1 MEPLTVIAKH
11 MTGICDVAELC
22 VCALLQMEVFLMM
35 CELCRSLTITL
46 HTALCSLYGDTC
58 LILIHLWLAWLFL
71 WLLSVSFSSALQALP
86 CDIGIATLEMRN
98 TWSWAVNPLGD
109 DSGRTSVAKM
119 CVGGFKRGFVL
130 ALVNLTESLCLS
142 LGWCSV

>member
-1 MEPLTVIAKH
+1 
-11 MTGICDVAELC
+11 
-22 VCALLQMEVFLMM
+22 MM

-58 LILIHLWLAWLFL
+58 LILIHLLLVWLFL
-71 WLLSVSFSSALQALP
+71 WLLSVSFSSALHALP

-98 TWSWAVNPLGD
+98 TWIWAVNPLGD

-119 CVGGFKRGFVL
+119 CGGV
-130 ALVNLTESLCLS
+130 
-142 LGWCSV
+142 